1 MTELAGRGGG
11 EGFGLGAFG
20 NLVLVL
26 TAESSFFGTVRM
38 LHLASA
44 PRLALPCLAL
54 PCLAGDP
61 EKRQKDKRILRN
73 LFKKCNFYIMVMVR
87 EN

>member
-44 PRLALPCLAL
+44 PRLALPCLA
-54 PCLAGDP
+54 GDP